1 MLVIAVVSVV
11 VRAVFSVVLIAV
23 VSTVVSA
30 AVINL
35 PFGRPSVAREDVE

>member
-11 VRAVFSVVLIAV
+11 VHAVFSVVLSA
-23 VSTVVSA
+23 VVSA
-30 AVINL
+30 AAINL